1 MTLGRASQDDN
12 LKVHSKSSFV
22 QSAANQQ
29 QNPGLIA
36 VGRLLDQARA
46 INRER
51 QLAGTSLSA
60 NYAMQMR
67 KI

>member
-1 MTLGRASQDDN
+1 
-12 LKVHSKSSFV
+12 VHSKSSFV